1 MTNVPPASSSPSL
14 PAQNLPYSSL
24 PPSLASSLFKVEAP
38 EHEPTP
44 ANEMPGLEP
53 GMGTAWSVGFGTHHM
68 RRLRGESE
76 GEKRRLDEAE
86 VGSLYGYQEEG
97 YEDEARSSGDDKEAA
112 SSDEWDFRRQRF
124 EGPEDGVN
132 GDVDGRGGGNDGGS
146 GGSAGYEGQATQEGG
161 MHTKAAVAEVAT
173 ADGLTELEGAEDVN
187 PIEVPQGQAPGT
199 GEGGGPGAGDNPT
212 DPAPPATPPPPKFVP
227 PKKPDPT
234 TPAAVAQ
241 PVVPPQDTYVGGV
254 GEIAVVRVCS
264 REVVC
269 QECGPV
275 NVVPRCTCSMVL
287 YDPLTDPD
295 YFLK

>member
-1 MTNVPPASSSPSL
+1 
-14 PAQNLPYSSL
+14 
-24 PPSLASSLFKVEAP
+24 
-38 EHEPTP
+38 
-44 ANEMPGLEP
+44 
-53 GMGTAWSVGFGTHHM
+53 MGAAWSVRSGTHYM
-68 RRLRGESE
+68 RRLRGGRE
-76 GEKRRLDEAE
+76 GERRLGEADI
-86 VGSLYGYQEEG
+86 GSLYGYQEEG
-97 YEDEARSSGDDKEAA
+97 YDDEVGSGGGDKEAA
-112 SSDEWDFRRQRF
+112 SSDEWDFRRQQF
-124 EGPEDGVN
+124 QGVEDGVADEVN
-132 GDVDGRGGGNDGGS
+132 GGGGGDGGGS
-146 GGSAGYEGQATQEGG
+146 GGGSAGYVGQDAQRGG
-161 MHTKAAVAEVAT
+161 LHTKAAVSEVAT
-173 ADGLTELEGAEDVN
+173 AYGLTQLEGAVDEN
-187 PIEVPQGQAPGT
+187 PQEVPQGRDPGT

-212 DPAPPATPPPPKFVP
+212 EPAPPSTPPPPKFVP

-234 TPAAVAQ
+234 TPAAIAQ